1 MQRNVG
7 GTFLSGLEFFGLADG
22 GLIDLFRRSIAIDPE
37 RTALSSEEQRFS
49 YRQLHEWSDTI
60 AWLLQENGVRH
71 GDRVALRMTPGAEA
85 VASMLGIMK
94 AGAAYVPLD
103 VRHPPARKS
112 FILADSGAT
121 VLVGEPGD
129 GIPDGTLSAVVTT
142 EEIAELVRHPAK
154 RPAGRGPTA
163 QDTAY
168 VIYTSGTT
176 GKPKGVPVRHGHAVA
191 LFEAAP
197 AVFDFNPQDR
207 WLLFHSIAFDFSVW
221 EIWGAFTTGAE
232 LVVLPHWAARSPEK
246 YLGVVA
252 DQAITVLNQT
262 PTAFATLADVALRSG
277 RDLPD
282 LRYVIFGGEKLA
294 PAALVPWAKHHG
306 LSSPRLVNGYGI
318 TETTVFTTFHEVGE
332 GDLDTDVSVIGTA
345 LPGFTMRVVDDEGND
360 VPDNTTGELWLAGP
374 QVTEGYLN
382 RPDLTSAKY
391 PMAADPDTGV
401 ATRYYRSGDLVSRLP
416 DGNLLYEG
424 RADLQVKLRGYRI
437 ELSDIEAA
445 VRRHEN
451 VLDAVVQ
458 VRQFKA
464 GDERLVCAYVPRDES
479 APLTTAELRG
489 HVKGLLPTYMH
500 PARYL
505 RLASLPS
512 TVNGKVDRAA
522 VARSWNETDGTDE

>member
-1 MQRNVG
+1 MELFNP
-7 GTFLSGLEFFGLADG
+7 TDDGLL
-22 GLIDLFRRSIAIDPE
+22 DLFRSSIAIDPE
-37 RTALSSEEQRFS
+37 RIALSCEEQRFS
-49 YRQLHEWSDTI
+49 YRQLEEWSDTI
-60 AWLLQENGVRH
+60 GWLLQENGVRP
-71 GDRVALRMTPGAEA
+71 GDRVALRMPPGPEA
-85 VASMLGIMK
+85 VASMLGILK

-103 VRHPPARKS
+103 VRHPPTRKN

-121 VLVGEPGD
+121 VLAGEPGD
-129 GIPDGTLSAVVTT
+129 GIPEGTLSAVITT
-142 EEIAELVRHPAK
+142 EEIQELVHHPAR
-154 RPAGRGPTA
+154 RPTGRGPGA

-197 AVFDFNPQDR
+197 AVFDFNAQDR

-221 EIWGAFTTGAE
+221 EIWGAFSTGAE

-246 YLGVVA
+246 YLGVIA
-252 DQAITVLNQT
+252 DQGITVLNQT
-262 PTAFATLADVALRSG
+262 PTAFATLADVSLRTG
-277 RDLPD
+277 RGLPE

-294 PAALVPWAKHHG
+294 PATLVPWAKQYG

-332 GDLDTDVSVIGTA
+332 NDLVSDISIIGSA
-345 LPGFTMRVVDDEGND
+345 LPGFTMRVVDDEGRD
-360 VPDNTTGELWLAGP
+360 APDGDTGELWLAGP

-382 RPDLTSAKY
+382 RPDLTDAKY
-391 PMAADPDTGV
+391 PVSANPDTGE
-401 ATRYYRSGDLVSRLP
+401 TQRYYRSGDLVKRLP
-416 DGNLLYEG
+416 DGNLVYEG

-445 VRRHEN
+445 VRRHDN

-458 VRQFKA
+458 TRRFKA
-464 GDERLVCAYVPRDES
+464 GDERLVCAYVARDQ
-479 APLTTAELRG
+479 ATPLETAELRR
-489 HVKGLLPTYMH
+489 HMKDLLPSYMH
-500 PARYL
+500 PARYM
-505 RLASLPS
+505 RLTELPS

-522 VARSWNETDGTDE
+522 VARSWNETDVTDE